1 MLFLSG
7 AMVLVST
14 SYTPGRASH
23 YSWLGHSS
31 DVPPNSTSLGTFV
44 PTFYRVLDE
53 TKWPTGERTEELFT
67 REGQLIARVAPDF
80 RRQLDT
86 EGSARLR
93 DGRIVNIEER
103 VGGGMRYLVVRG
115 APFGVGAPGYRLVP
129 YRTLAVDPRR
139 IKLGTVLYIPALVG
153 IPLPTGEVH
162 DGFGFAHDTGR
173 GITGNRIDIFV
184 GFEGD
189 RDNTF
194 TRSGRIESQ
203 ERTPVYTVDGAT
215 ARAVN
220 ARFAKEFTWH
230 E

>member
-1 MLFLSG
+1 M
-7 AMVLVST
+7 ALVFASL
-14 SYTPGRASH
+14 TPGRAPH
-23 YSWLGHSS
+23 YSWLGHGS
-31 DVPPNSTSLGTFV
+31 DVPPNSTSLGAFV

-53 TKWPTGERTEELFT
+53 TKWPTGERTEELLT

-80 RRQLDT
+80 RHQLDT

-93 DGRIVNIEER
+93 DGRVVNIEER
-103 VGGGMRYLVVRG
+103 AGGGMRYLVVRG

-153 IPLPTGEVH
+153 ILLPTGEMH
-162 DGFGFAHDTGR
+162 DGFGFAHDTGH
-173 GITGNRIDIFV
+173 GIIGNRIDIFV
-184 GFEGD
+184 GFEDD
-189 RDNTF
+189 RDNTL

-203 ERTPVYTVDGAT
+203 ERIAVYTVDGPT

>member
-1 MLFLSG
+1 M
-7 AMVLVST
+7 ALVFASL
-14 SYTPGRASH
+14 TPGRASH
-23 YSWLGHSS
+23 YSWLGHGS
-31 DVPPNSTSLGTFV
+31 DVPPNSTSLGAFV

-53 TKWPTGERTEELFT
+53 AKWPTGERAEELFT
-67 REGQLIARVAPDF
+67 REGQLIARVASDF

-103 VGGGMRYLVVRG
+103 VAGRMRYLVVRG

-153 IPLPTGEVH
+153 ILLPTGEMH
-162 DGFGFAHDTGR
+162 DGFGFAHDTGH
-173 GITGNRIDIFV
+173 GIIGNRIDIFV
-184 GFEGD
+184 GFEDD
-189 RDNTF
+189 RDNTL

-203 ERTPVYTVDGAT
+203 ERIAVYTVDGPT